1 MEGQLQHRYEEDPH
15 HHAGMQS
22 VVEGEGEAEHHNHHG
37 EKKSV
42 LTKVKNKAKKIKD
55 KIKHAG
61 HAHEGDDY
69 DYDEDE
75 ETVDGGHVH
84 GAPIVKESEFISGT
98 ALPKQTG
105 LNLEDPVNPVE
116 ERQSRLAGDE
126 IYGDFGANTASDR
139 PALPK
144 QTGLNLKNP
153 LNPLEDRQ
161 SRIAGDEVYGDFG
174 ANMASE
180 PTALP
185 IQTGL
190 NLENPRKSRIAGDED
205 EVYPDVIAN
214 RESDRNAR
222 NEMYS
227 SIGNDKVI
235 EPSPLLEDP
244 YIPNVRKEE
253 CSEAGDVGEIMARL
267 AMEAPPERRSAVAE
281 AEPMVKIGPLT
292 GLEEDPYFPRTDRD
306 LHPPNYQTKVSDPTG
321 LGAAEVDV
329 APLVDRLG
337 NLRVG
342 ESKTEPE
349 EMDYT
354 GSHDHIQKT
363 RSEEMDYTGSHDQ
376 FAPQPIPISDEFN
389 PKRVDD
395 DLVLPRD
402 TVAEKISAATSVI
415 AEKASSAKDMVAS
428 KLGYGG
434 GGTQVVDEAPR
445 KGALESVSEKLA
457 PVYEKAAGAGTAI
470 MSKMQR
476 GGVAEESDRGVSV
489 QEYLVEKFS
498 PGEEDREL
506 SKVISSAIRGEGQ
519 QEEEEEVKERVR
531 VEAVVSDEKAA
542 AGVVDRVKGAIGT
555 WLGKNHRGHPPG
567 EGEGLEKEIA
577 SKLQE

>member
-1 MEGQLQHRYEEDPH
+1 MEAQLQRTHHRYEEDPH
-15 HHAGMQS
+15 HHA

-84 GAPIVKESEFISGT
+84 GAPIVNESEFISGT

-105 LNLEDPVNPVE
+105 LNLENPVNPVE
-116 ERQSRLAGDE
+116 ERQSRVAGDE
-126 IYGDFGANTASDR
+126 VYGDVGANT
-139 PALPK
+139 ALPK
-144 QTGLNLKNP
+144 QTGLNLENP
-153 LNPLEDRQ
+153 INPPEDRRSRIAGEEVYGDFGANMESDRTALPKQTGLNLENPMNSRQ
-161 SRIAGDEVYGDFG
+161 SRIAGDEVYADVG
-174 ANMASE
+174 AN
-180 PTALP
+180 T
-185 IQTGL
+185 
-190 NLENPRKSRIAGDED
+190 
-205 EVYPDVIAN
+205 
-214 RESDRNAR
+214 ESDRNAR

-235 EPSPLLEDP
+235 ETSPLPEDP
-244 YIPNVRKEE
+244 YIPNPNVRKEE
-253 CSEAGDVGEIMARL
+253 YSEAGDVGEIMAKL
-267 AMEAPPERRSAVAE
+267 AMEAPPERRCTVAE
-281 AEPMVKIGPLT
+281 AEPMVKIAPLT
-292 GLEEDPYFPRTDRD
+292 GLEEDPHFPKADHD
-306 LHPPNYQTKVSDPTG
+306 LHPPNYETKVSDPTG
-321 LGAAEVDV
+321 LGAEEVDV

-354 GSHDHIQKT
+354 GSHDHIQKNH
-363 RSEEMDYTGSHDQ
+363 SEEMDYTGSHDQ
-376 FAPQPIPISDEFN
+376 FAPQPIPISEEFN
-389 PKRVDD
+389 PKSLDD
-395 DLVLPRD
+395 DSVLPRD
-402 TVAEKISAATSVI
+402 TLAEKVSAATSVI
-415 AEKASSAKDMVAS
+415 ADKASSAKDMVAS
-428 KLGYGG
+428 KLGYG
-434 GGTQVVDEAPR
+434 TQVAEEAPR

-506 SKVISSAIRGEGQ
+506 SKVISSTIRGEGPQ
-519 QEEEEEVKERVR
+519 QREEEEVKERVR

-542 AGVVDRVKGAIGT
+542 AGVVDRVKGAIGS
-555 WLGKNHRGHPPG
+555 WLGKNHHGHPG
-567 EGEGLEKEIA
+567 EGEGLDKEIA

>member
-1 MEGQLQHRYEEDPH
+1 MEGQGQLQRTHHRYEEDPH
-15 HHAGMQS
+15 HRAGMQS
-22 VVEGEGEAEHHNHHG
+22 VVEGEGDHNHHG

-84 GAPIVKESEFISGT
+84 GAPVVKESEFISGT

-105 LNLEDPVNPVE
+105 LNLENPVE

-126 IYGDFGANTASDR
+126 IYGDFGDLR
-139 PALPK
+139 K
-144 QTGLNLKNP
+144 QTGLNLENP

-161 SRIAGDEVYGDFG
+161 SRIAGDEIYGDFG
-174 ANMASE
+174 AN
-180 PTALP
+180 TALP

-190 NLENPRKSRIAGDED
+190 NLENRRIAGDD
-205 EVYPDVIAN
+205 ADHVGAN
-214 RESDRNAR
+214 TESDRNAR

-235 EPSPLLEDP
+235 ETSPLVEDP
-244 YIPNVRKEE
+244 YIPNVRKAEY
-253 CSEAGDVGEIMARL
+253 SEAGDVGEIMAKL

-281 AEPMVKIGPLT
+281 PEPMVKIGPLT
-292 GLEEDPYFPRTDRD
+292 ALEEDPHFPRTDRH
-306 LHPPNYQTKVSDPTG
+306 LHPPNYETKVSDPT
-321 LGAAEVDV
+321 GAAEVDV

-363 RSEEMDYTGSHDQ
+363 QSEEMDYTGSHDQ
-376 FAPQPIPISDEFN
+376 FAPQPIPVSDEFN
-389 PKRVDD
+389 PKSVDD

-434 GGTQVVDEAPR
+434 SGTQVVDEGPR

-470 MSKMQR
+470 MCKMQR

-519 QEEEEEVKERVR
+519 QEAEEVKERVR

-555 WLGKNHRGHPPG
+555 WLGKNHRGHPG